1 MSTEPIGLETLRAEA
16 TRLGFDRV
24 GVVPAGRLEEEG
36 VRLADWLAA
45 GRHAGMSWME
55 SSQER
60 RIDPGQLLEG
70 CRSVVSLAA
79 FYPGEDAPPEAGNGR
94 IARYARG
101 RDYHRSMGGKARKLA
116 LWLQERTGLAARAC
130 VDSSPV
136 LEKAWSERAGI
147 GWIGKNTNLIDRR
160 RGSWMLLA
168 EVLSAAELPATEVP
182 AEEFCGSC
190 RACLDACPTDAFPAA
205 WTLDASRCLSYWTIE
220 HRGSLPEWIRE
231 SVGDRVFGCD
241 ICQEV
246 CPWNIRF
253 AEDREAAGAYEAR
266 PELAQ
271 VDLTELVRMDE
282 ATFRSRFSGTPLMR
296 ARWDGMRRNAA
307 VALAGDTAAEAEPAL
322 IAALHDEDAQLRA
335 HAAWALGKR
344 GGKRA
349 NEALEQR
356 MQHESDPE
364 VMRELKAASREKA

>member
-1 MSTEPIGLETLRAEA
+1 MSADPIGLEALRAEA

-24 GVVPAGRLEEEG
+24 GVVPAGRLEEPG
-36 VRLADWLAA
+36 ARLAGWLAA
-45 GRHAGMSWME
+45 GHQAGMSWME
-55 SSQER
+55 SGRER
-60 RIDPGQLLEG
+60 RIDPGLLLEG

-79 FYPGEDAPPEAGNGR
+79 FYPGEDAPPEAGHGR

-116 LWLQERTGLAARAC
+116 LWLEERTGLAARAC

-147 GWIGKNTNLIDRR
+147 GWIGKHTNLIDRQ

-168 EVLSAAELPATEVP
+168 EVLSAAELPATETPV
-182 AEEFCGSC
+182 EEFCGSC

-253 AEDREAAGAYEAR
+253 AEDRVNTGAYEPR

-271 VDLTELVRMDE
+271 VDLVELVRMDE

-307 VALAGDTAAEAEPAL
+307 VALATVTAIDAEQAL
-322 IAALHDEDAQLRA
+322 LEALEDEDSQLRA

-344 GGKRA
+344 GGAQARA
-349 NEALEQR
+349 ALAR
-356 MQHESDPE
+356 RLACESDAE
-364 VMRELKAASREKA
+364 VLRELQAAAK